1 MVRSVISLG
10 LLPNILNLHQQ
21 DDTIKVT
28 SVNNQELAFHPRSC
42 NRNVVKYL
50 RSLSVFSK
58 TVPRLYCY
66 FEKMSCNSIYI
77 SDSTAIGP
85 LPLMI
90 LSPNLEINNHPDPSA
105 DTSIDNPTKKK
116 LGVLFAENNG
126 EVLFHNIPCRFVFS
140 IQILESRLDID
151 TISFAANSF

>member
-1 MVRSVISLG
+1 
-10 LLPNILNLHQQ
+10 
-21 DDTIKVT
+21 
-28 SVNNQELAFHPRSC
+28 
-42 NRNVVKYL
+42 
-50 RSLSVFSK
+50 
-58 TVPRLYCY
+58 
-66 FEKMSCNSIYI
+66 
-77 SDSTAIGP
+77 
-85 LPLMI
+85 MI

-126 EVLFHNIPCRFVFS
+126 EVLFHNIPCRIVIS